1 MVKKM
6 AQRAIV
12 AGLSGLMTISAVVPA
27 AMAAPAGNYW
37 LDEGFVVGEPVSG
50 TRYWKRISGADRY
63 GTMEAIVKAF
73 AQYKAWFANNDDV
86 KGYAHF
92 NIAVIA
98 SGENYPDALAA
109 NGLAGSLQ
117 APVILTK
124 KDALS
129 SQAKSLLSNL
139 TVQTVFI
146 MGGTNSVSQKV
157 EDEIK
162 NLHIATVRVA
172 GNDRQATSLAA
183 YKLIDGN
190 WYKNSGARD
199 LIVATGASYADAL
212 SIAPYAYRI
221 GAPIILTQADGTLT
235 DEALDEIAK
244 NKYIERV
251 VIVGGKDSVKASVID
266 AIDKYDKY
274 GRRNFEFVR
283 LGGDNRYATS
293 ALIAEWEIEEW
304 YGNAAFGDFTFD
316 TCYVAD
322 GENYPDALAGGQLA
336 GGFWND
342 TYMPAPL
349 LLTKDGDTTAERFI
363 DKEIDDWGD
372 TLGIFNWCV
381 NEPDY
386 NWYLDNKIWKDTD
399 YMFADAWYGTKNDY
413 LIDASFL
420 YGFANENQD
429 FFDGSV
435 LTIDPITINGADE
448 TVNGDE
454 VDYLPIY
461 RNLGILNDG
470 DNFFGYILGG
480 ENSVS
485 KKKAESLDQVVK
497 DNLDIDD
504 VIVDS
509 PVDDTIWGPTVAIT
523 TNEMK
528 KFSSLDAWADQI
540 ADALAET
547 PSETVYFKLEYDRS
561 VNGVDRWI
569 VKAPYK
575 NKWTR
580 INGIYAY
587 AYNYQV
593 NGANGPLKATDW
605 LIMGET
611 YSESELINA
620 LQWTKNVFNN
630 NWS

>member
-12 AGLSGLMTISAVVPA
+12 AGLSGLMTISAVAPA

-37 LDEGFVVGEPVSG
+37 LDAGVNVGEPITG

-73 AQYKAWFANNDDV
+73 SQYKAWFATKTDA

-92 NIAVIA
+92 DIAVIA

-124 KDALS
+124 KDTLS
-129 SQAKSLLSNL
+129 SQAKSLLQNL

-172 GNDRQATSLAA
+172 GEDRQATSLAA

-212 SIAPYAYRI
+212 SISPYAYRI
-221 GAPIILTQADGTLT
+221 GAPILLTNADGTLS

-244 NKYIERV
+244 NNYIERV
-251 VIVGGKDSVKASVID
+251 VILGGKDSVKASVID

-283 LGGDNRYATS
+283 LGGANRYATS

-304 YGNAAFGDFTFD
+304 YANKAFGDFSFR
-316 TCYVAD
+316 TCYVAT
-322 GENYPDALAGGQLA
+322 GENYPDALVGGQLA

-342 TYMPAPL
+342 TYIPAPL
-349 LLTKDGDTTAERFI
+349 LLTKDGDSTADKLI
-363 DKEIDDWGD
+363 DKEIEWDAAQ
-372 TLGIFNWCV
+372 FNICID
-381 NEPDY
+381 ERDY
-386 NWYLDNKIWKDTD
+386 NNYINNNVWTDSD
-399 YMFADAWYGTKNDY
+399 YMFADAWYGTKNEYFVNADR
-413 LIDASFL
+413 LMWGADVNTLF
-420 YGFANENQD
+420 N
-429 FFDGSV
+429 GSV
-435 LTIDPITINGADE
+435 LTIDPISIKGADE
-448 TVNGDE
+448 NNLNENGGW
-454 VDYLPIY
+454 IY
-461 RNLGILNDG
+461 RNLGILGD
-470 DNFFGYILGG
+470 DNFYGYILGG

-485 KKKAESLDQVVK
+485 KKKAEELDKVVK
-497 DNLDIDD
+497 DAIDIDD
-504 VIVDS
+504 VISNS
-509 PVDDTIWGPTVAIT
+509 PTEYTGVVWFDA
-523 TNEMK
+523 EEAK
-528 KFSSLDAWADQI
+528 KFSTLEQFWWNAWQSGFWTTD
-540 ADALAET
+540 
-547 PSETVYFKLEYDRS
+547 YFKLEFDRTI
-561 VNGVDRWI
+561 NGVDRWI
-569 VKAPYK
+569 VKAQFN
-575 NKWTR
+575 NKWQR
-580 INGIYAY
+580 VNGIYAY
-587 AYNYQV
+587 AYNYDAPRV
-593 NGANGPLKATDW
+593 GDNGPRKATDW

-611 YSESELINA
+611 YTEDLFNDAS
-620 LQWTKNVFNN
+620 WMRYVFNN
-630 NWS
+630 NI